1 MKLKIIHTSDL
12 HGYFFPTDY
21 LDRKIKETAYLSLL
35 NNIEKDEH
43 VILTDG
49 GDILQGSSFD
59 YFVKENLNSD
69 IIADIMQNVDYYTLG
84 NHDFNYGYEYLKTYI
99 ENMKGKLV
107 CANVKDKLGKIKIDP
122 YAIKEIDGYKI
133 GFAGIVTD
141 WVNLWERE
149 ENIKNFEIRDAFEEA
164 KKVLEELKREK
175 TDLNIL
181 IYHGGYEI
189 DLESGEKLTDTTE
202 NIGGK
207 IAKEL
212 DFDIILAGHQHM
224 ELAGKINNTL
234 AIETPANGAKAALV
248 EVDFDTKEINSSFI
262 EAKLGENPLIKKYK
276 NIEKKVQDYL
286 DLPIAKLSR
295 DYMPED
301 RIKMALKGSDLSDLI
316 NKIQLEYTGAD
327 ISITSFANV
336 ISGLKK
342 NLTTRDVLNTYRFP
356 NTTVVLE
363 IDGKTLRDALEQN
376 FSYIEY
382 DGSYKV
388 SKKFLEPKEEHY
400 NFDFFYGIDY
410 EKDLT
415 KEVGKR
421 IGKIFFKGKEIKD
434 SDKFSLVMNNYRATG
449 AGGFNMYKDLKVLKN
464 YDKEVT
470 EILLNYFRNL

>member
-21 LDRKIKETAYLSLL
+21 LDREIKETAYLSLL

-59 YFVKENLNSD
+59 YFVKEKLNSD

-107 CANVKDKLGKIKIDP
+107 CANVKDKLGNIKIDP

-149 ENIKNFEIRDAFEEA
+149 ENIKNFEIRNAFEEA

-202 NIGGK
+202 NVGGK

-276 NIEKKVQDYL
+276 NIEEKVQDYL

-301 RIKMALKGSDLSDLI
+301 RIKMALEGSDLADLI

-363 IDGKTLRDALEQN
+363 IDGKALRDALEQN

-382 DGSYKV
+382 DGNYKIA
-388 SKKFLEPKEEHY
+388 KKFLEPKEEHY

>member
-21 LDRKIKETAYLSLL
+21 LDREIKETAYLSLL

-107 CANVKDKLGKIKIDP
+107 CANVKDKLGNIKIDP

-202 NIGGK
+202 NVGGK

-276 NIEKKVQDYL
+276 NIEEKVQDYL

-301 RIKMALKGSDLSDLI
+301 RIKMALEGSDLADLI

-382 DGSYKV
+382 DGSYKI

-449 AGGFNMYKDLKVLKN
+449 AGGFDMYKDLKVLKN

>member
-21 LDRKIKETAYLSLL
+21 LDREEKETGYLSLL
-35 NNIEKDEH
+35 NNIKKDEH

-49 GDILQGSSFD
+49 GDTLQGSSFD

-107 CANVKDKLGKIKIDP
+107 CANVKDKLGEIKIDP

-149 ENIKNFEIRDAFEEA
+149 ENIKNFEITDAFEGA
-164 KKVLEELKREK
+164 KKVLEELKKEK

-189 DLESGEKLTDTTE
+189 DLESGEKLSETTE
-202 NIGGK
+202 NVGGK

-224 ELAGKINNTL
+224 EIAGKINKTL
-234 AIETPANGAKAALV
+234 AMETPANGAKAALV

-262 EAKLGENPLIKKYK
+262 EAKLRENPLIKKYK
-276 NIEKKVQDYL
+276 NIEEKVQDYL
-286 DLPIAKLSR
+286 DLPIAELNR

-301 RIKMALKGSDLSDLI
+301 RIKMALKGSDLADLI
-316 NKIQLEYTGAD
+316 NKIQLKYTDAD

-363 IDGKTLRDALEQN
+363 IDGKSLRDALEQN

-382 DGSYKV
+382 DGSYKIA
-388 SKKFLEPKEEHY
+388 KKFLEPKEEHY
-400 NFDFFYGIDY
+400 NFDYFYGIDY

-415 KEVGKR
+415 KKVGER
-421 IGKIFFKGKEIKD
+421 IGKIFFKGKEVKD
-434 SDKFSLVMNNYRATG
+434 NDKFSIVMNNYRATG
-449 AGGFNMYKDLKVLKN
+449 AGGFDMYKDLKVLKN
-464 YDKEVT
+464 YDKETT
-470 EILLNYFRNL
+470 EILLDYFRNL

>member
-12 HGYFFPTDY
+12 HGYFFPTNY

-276 NIEKKVQDYL
+276 NIEEKVQDYL

-301 RIKMALKGSDLSDLI
+301 RIKMALEGSDLADLI

-363 IDGKTLRDALEQN
+363 IDGKALRDALEQN

-388 SKKFLEPKEEHY
+388 AKKFLEPKEEHY

>member
-21 LDRKIKETAYLSLL
+21 LDREEKETGYLSLL
-35 NNIEKDEH
+35 NNIKKDEH

-49 GDILQGSSFD
+49 GDTLQGSSFD
-59 YFVKENLNSD
+59 YFVKVNLNSD

-107 CANVKDKLGKIKIDP
+107 CANVKDKLGEIKIDP

-149 ENIKNFEIRDAFEEA
+149 ENIKNFEITDAFEGA
-164 KKVLEELKREK
+164 KKVLEELKKEK

-189 DLESGEKLTDTTE
+189 DLESGEKLSETTE
-202 NIGGK
+202 NVGGK

-224 ELAGKINNTL
+224 EITGKINNTL
-234 AIETPANGAKAALV
+234 AMETPANGAKAALV

-276 NIEKKVQDYL
+276 NIEEKVQDYL
-286 DLPIAKLSR
+286 DLPIATLSR

-301 RIKMALKGSDLSDLI
+301 RIKMALKGSDLADLI

-363 IDGKTLRDALEQN
+363 IDGKSLRDALEQN

-382 DGSYKV
+382 DGSYKIA
-388 SKKFLEPKEEHY
+388 KKFLEPKEEHY
-400 NFDFFYGIDY
+400 NFDYFYGIDY

-415 KEVGKR
+415 EKVGER
-421 IGKIFFKGKEIKD
+421 IGKIFFKGKEIED
-434 SDKFSLVMNNYRATG
+434 NDKFSIVMNNYRATG
-449 AGGFNMYKDLKVLKN
+449 AGGFDMYKDLKVLKN
-464 YDKEVT
+464 YDKETT
-470 EILLNYFRNL
+470 EILLDYFRNL

>member
-21 LDRKIKETAYLSLL
+21 LDREIKETAYLSLL

-59 YFVKENLNSD
+59 YFVKEKLNSD

-107 CANVKDKLGKIKIDP
+107 CANVKDKLGNIKIDP

-202 NIGGK
+202 NVGGK

-248 EVDFDTKEINSSFI
+248 EFDFDTKEINSSFI

-276 NIEKKVQDYL
+276 NIEEKVQDYL

-301 RIKMALKGSDLSDLI
+301 RIKMALEGSDLADLI

-336 ISGLKK
+336 ILGLKK

-382 DGSYKV
+382 DGNYKI

-449 AGGFNMYKDLKVLKN
+449 AGGFDMYKDLKVLKN

>member
-21 LDRKIKETAYLSLL
+21 LDREEKETGYLSLL
-35 NNIEKDEH
+35 NNIKKDEH

-49 GDILQGSSFD
+49 GDTLQGSSFD

-107 CANVKDKLGKIKIDP
+107 CANVKDKLGDIKIDP

-149 ENIKNFEIRDAFEEA
+149 ENIKNFEITDAFEGA
-164 KKVLEELKREK
+164 KKVLEELKKEK

-189 DLESGEKLTDTTE
+189 DLESGEKLSETTE
-202 NIGGK
+202 NVGGK

-224 ELAGKINNTL
+224 EIAGKINNTL
-234 AIETPANGAKAALV
+234 AMETPANGAKAALV

-276 NIEKKVQDYL
+276 NIEEKVQDYL

-301 RIKMALKGSDLSDLI
+301 RIKMALEGSDLADLI

-382 DGSYKV
+382 DESYKIA
-388 SKKFLEPKEEHY
+388 KKFLEPKEEHY

-449 AGGFNMYKDLKVLKN
+449 AGGFDMYKDLKVLKN

>member
-21 LDRKIKETAYLSLL
+21 LDREIKETAYLSLL

-59 YFVKENLNSD
+59 YFVKEKLNSD

-107 CANVKDKLGKIKIDP
+107 CANVKDKLGNIKIDP

-202 NIGGK
+202 NVGGK

-276 NIEKKVQDYL
+276 NIEEKVQDYL

-301 RIKMALKGSDLSDLI
+301 RIKMALEGSDLADLI

-363 IDGKTLRDALEQN
+363 IDGKTLRNALEQN

-382 DGSYKV
+382 DGNYKI

>member
-21 LDRKIKETAYLSLL
+21 LDREEKETGYLSLL
-35 NNIEKDEH
+35 NNIKKDEH

-49 GDILQGSSFD
+49 GDTLQGSSFD

-107 CANVKDKLGKIKIDP
+107 CANVKDKLGEIKIDP

-149 ENIKNFEIRDAFEEA
+149 ENIKNFEITDAFEGA
-164 KKVLEELKREK
+164 KKVLEELKKEK

-189 DLESGEKLTDTTE
+189 DLESGEKLSETTE
-202 NIGGK
+202 NVGGK

-224 ELAGKINNTL
+224 EIAEKINNTL

-262 EAKLGENPLIKKYK
+262 EAKLGKNSLIKKYK
-276 NIEKKVQDYL
+276 NIEEKVQDYL
-286 DLPIAKLSR
+286 DLPIATLSR

-301 RIKMALKGSDLSDLI
+301 RIKMALKGSDLADLI

-363 IDGKTLRDALEQN
+363 IDGKSLRDALEQN

-382 DGSYKV
+382 DGSYKIA
-388 SKKFLEPKEEHY
+388 KKFLEPKEEHY
-400 NFDFFYGIDY
+400 NFDYFYGIDY

-415 KEVGKR
+415 KKVGER
-421 IGKIFFKGKEIKD
+421 IGKIFFKGKEIED
-434 SDKFSLVMNNYRATG
+434 NDKFSIVMNNYRATG
-449 AGGFNMYKDLKVLKN
+449 AGGFDMYKDLKVLKN
-464 YDKEVT
+464 YDKETT
-470 EILLNYFRNL
+470 EILLDYFRNL

>member
-59 YFVKENLNSD
+59 YFVKEKLNSD

-107 CANVKDKLGKIKIDP
+107 CANVKDKLGNIKIDP

-202 NIGGK
+202 NVGGK

-276 NIEKKVQDYL
+276 NIEEKVQDYL

-301 RIKMALKGSDLSDLI
+301 RIKMALEGSDLADLI

-382 DGSYKV
+382 DGNYKIA
-388 SKKFLEPKEEHY
+388 KKFLEPKEEHY

>member
-21 LDRKIKETAYLSLL
+21 LDREEKETGYLSLL
-35 NNIEKDEH
+35 NNIKKDEH

-49 GDILQGSSFD
+49 GDTLQGSSFD

-107 CANVKDKLGKIKIDP
+107 CANVKDKLGDIKIDP

-149 ENIKNFEIRDAFEEA
+149 ENIKNFEITDAFEGA
-164 KKVLEELKREK
+164 KKVLEELKKEK

-189 DLESGEKLTDTTE
+189 DLESGEKLSETTE
-202 NIGGK
+202 NVGGK

-224 ELAGKINNTL
+224 EIAGKINNTL
-234 AIETPANGAKAALV
+234 AMETPANGAKAALV

-276 NIEKKVQDYL
+276 NIEEKVQDYL
-286 DLPIAKLSR
+286 DLPIAELSR

-301 RIKMALKGSDLSDLI
+301 RIKMALKGSDLADLI
-316 NKIQLEYTGAD
+316 NKIQLKYTGAD
-327 ISITSFANV
+327 ISITSFANI

-363 IDGKTLRDALEQN
+363 IDGKSLRDALEQN

-382 DGSYKV
+382 DGSYKIA
-388 SKKFLEPKEEHY
+388 KKFLEPKEEHY
-400 NFDFFYGIDY
+400 NFDYFYGIDY

-415 KEVGKR
+415 EKVGER
-421 IGKIFFKGKEIKD
+421 IGKIFFKGKEIED
-434 SDKFSLVMNNYRATG
+434 NDKFSIVMNNYRATG
-449 AGGFNMYKDLKVLKN
+449 AGGFDMYKDLKVLKN
-464 YDKEVT
+464 YDKETT

>member
-21 LDRKIKETAYLSLL
+21 LDREEKETGYLSLL
-35 NNIEKDEH
+35 NNIKKDEH

-49 GDILQGSSFD
+49 GDTLQGSSFD

-107 CANVKDKLGKIKIDP
+107 CANVKDKLGDIKIDP

-149 ENIKNFEIRDAFEEA
+149 ENIKNFEITDAFEGA
-164 KKVLEELKREK
+164 KKVLEELKKEK

-189 DLESGEKLTDTTE
+189 DLESGEKLSETTE
-202 NIGGK
+202 NVGGK

-224 ELAGKINNTL
+224 EIAGKINNTL
-234 AIETPANGAKAALV
+234 AMETPANGAKAALV

-276 NIEKKVQDYL
+276 NIEEKVQDYL
-286 DLPIAKLSR
+286 DLPIAELSR

-301 RIKMALKGSDLSDLI
+301 RIKMALKGSDLADLI
-316 NKIQLEYTGAD
+316 NKIQLKYTGAD
-327 ISITSFANV
+327 ISITSFANI

-363 IDGKTLRDALEQN
+363 IDGKSLRDALEQN

-382 DGSYKV
+382 DGSYKIA
-388 SKKFLEPKEEHY
+388 KKFLEPKEEHY
-400 NFDFFYGIDY
+400 NFDYFYGIDY
-410 EKDLT
+410 EKDLRE
-415 KEVGKR
+415 KVGER
-421 IGKIFFKGKEIKD
+421 IGKIFFRGKEVKD
-434 SDKFSLVMNNYRATG
+434 NDKFSIVMNNYRATG
-449 AGGFNMYKDLKVLKN
+449 AGGFDMYKDLKVLKN
-464 YDKEVT
+464 YDKETT
-470 EILLNYFRNL
+470 EILLDYFRNL

>member
-35 NNIEKDEH
+35 NNIEKDEY

-107 CANVKDKLGKIKIDP
+107 CANVKDKLGNIKIDP
-122 YAIKEIDGYKI
+122 YAIKEIDGYTI

-175 TDLNIL
+175 ADLNIL

-202 NIGGK
+202 NVGGK

-276 NIEKKVQDYL
+276 NIEEKVQDYL

-301 RIKMALKGSDLSDLI
+301 RIKMALEGSDLADLI

-382 DGSYKV
+382 DGSYKI

-421 IGKIFFKGKEIKD
+421 IGKIFFKGKEIKY

>member
-1 MKLKIIHTSDL
+1 MILKIIHTSDL

-21 LDRKIKETAYLSLL
+21 LDREKKNVGYLSLL
-35 NNIEKDEH
+35 NNIKKDDH
-43 VILTDG
+43 TIITDG
-49 GDILQGSSFD
+49 GDILQGSSFA
-59 YFVKENLNSD
+59 YYVKENLNSNVV
-69 IIADIMQNVDYYTLG
+69 ADIMQNVDYYTLG
-84 NHDFNYGYEYLKTYI
+84 NHDFNYGYDYLKTYV

-107 CANVKDKLGKIKIDP
+107 CANVRDKTGRIKFDP
-122 YAIKEIDGYKI
+122 YYVKEIDDYKI
-133 GFAGIVTD
+133 GIAGVVTD
-141 WVNLWERE
+141 WVNLWERK
-149 ENIKNFEIRDAFEEA
+149 ENLVNFEITDAFEGA
-164 KKVLEELKREK
+164 KRALEGLKKEN
-175 TDLNIL
+175 TDFNIL

-189 DLESGEKLTDTTE
+189 DLESGKKLSETTE

-212 DFDIILAGHQHM
+212 DFNIILAGHQHM
-224 ELAGKINNTL
+224 EIAGYIGNTL
-234 AIETPANGAKAALV
+234 AIETPANGTKAALV
-248 EVDFDTKEINSSFI
+248 EVDLATKEMKSSFI
-262 EAKLGENPLIKKYK
+262 DPRLESNFL
-276 NIEKKVQDYL
+276 IEKYREIEEEVQDYL
-286 DLPIAKLSR
+286 DQPIAKLSR

-301 RIKMALKGSDLSDLI
+301 RIKMALHGSDLADLI
-316 NKIQLEYTGAD
+316 NKIQLDYTGAD

-363 IDGKTLRDALEQN
+363 IDGKSLREALEQN

-382 DGSYKV
+382 DGSYKI

-400 NFDFFYGIDY
+400 NFDYFYGIDF

-415 KEVGKR
+415 KKVGER

-449 AGGFNMYKDLKVLKN
+449 AGGFDMYKDLKVIKN
-464 YDKEVT
+464 YDKET
-470 EILLNYFRNL
+470 SEILLDYFRNL

>member
-21 LDRKIKETAYLSLL
+21 LDREIKETGYLSLL
-35 NNIEKDEH
+35 NNIKKDEH

-49 GDILQGSSFD
+49 GDTLQGSSFD
-59 YFVKENLNSD
+59 YFVKEKLNSD

-107 CANVKDKLGKIKIDP
+107 CANVKDKLGNIKIDP
-122 YAIKEIDGYKI
+122 YTIKEIDGYKI

-149 ENIKNFEIRDAFEEA
+149 ENIKNFEIRDAFKEA

-202 NIGGK
+202 NVGGK

-276 NIEKKVQDYL
+276 NIEEKVQDYL
-286 DLPIAKLSR
+286 DLPIAKLNR
-295 DYMPED
+295 DYIPED
-301 RIKMALKGSDLSDLI
+301 RIKMALEGSDLADLI
-316 NKIQLEYTGAD
+316 NKIQIEYTGAD

-382 DGSYKV
+382 DGSYKI

-449 AGGFNMYKDLKVLKN
+449 AGGFDMYKDLKVLKN

-470 EILLNYFRNL
+470 EILLDYFRNL

>member
-21 LDRKIKETAYLSLL
+21 LDREIKETAYLSLL

-107 CANVKDKLGKIKIDP
+107 CANVKDKLGNIKIDP
-122 YAIKEIDGYKI
+122 YTIKEIDGYKI

-149 ENIKNFEIRDAFEEA
+149 ENIKNFEIRDAFKEA

-202 NIGGK
+202 NVGGK

-276 NIEKKVQDYL
+276 NIEEKVQDYL
-286 DLPIAKLSR
+286 DLPIAKLNR

-301 RIKMALKGSDLSDLI
+301 RIKMALEGSDLADLI

-382 DGSYKV
+382 DGSYKIA
-388 SKKFLEPKEEHY
+388 KKFLEPKEEHY

-449 AGGFNMYKDLKVLKN
+449 AGGFDMYKDLKVLKN

-470 EILLNYFRNL
+470 EILLDYFRNL

>member
-21 LDRKIKETAYLSLL
+21 LDREEKETGYLSLL
-35 NNIEKDEH
+35 NNIKKDEH

-49 GDILQGSSFD
+49 GDTLQGSSFD
-59 YFVKENLNSD
+59 YFVKESLNSD

-149 ENIKNFEIRDAFEEA
+149 ENIKNFEITDAFEGA
-164 KKVLEELKREK
+164 KKVLEELKKEK

-189 DLESGEKLTDTTE
+189 DLESGEKLSETTE
-202 NIGGK
+202 NVGGK

-224 ELAGKINNTL
+224 EIAGKINNTL
-234 AIETPANGAKAALV
+234 AMETPANGAKAALV

-276 NIEKKVQDYL
+276 NIEEKVQDYL

-301 RIKMALKGSDLSDLI
+301 RIKMALKGSDLADLI

-342 NLTTRDVLNTYRFP
+342 NLTTQDVLNTYRFP

-363 IDGKTLRDALEQN
+363 IDGKSLRDALEQN

-382 DGSYKV
+382 DGSYKIA
-388 SKKFLEPKEEHY
+388 KKFLEPKEEHY
-400 NFDFFYGIDY
+400 NFDYFYGLDY

-415 KEVGKR
+415 KKVGER
-421 IGKIFFKGKEIKD
+421 IGKIFFNGKEVKD
-434 SDKFSLVMNNYRATG
+434 NDKFSIVMNNYRATG
-449 AGGFNMYKDLKVLKN
+449 AGGFDMYKDLKVLKN
-464 YDKEVT
+464 YDKETT
-470 EILLNYFRNL
+470 EILLDYFRNL